1 MAANTTSVQ
10 AAMFA
15 IARHCG
21 DVQDAF
27 VTSVTTPAT
36 VFVCAQMFQNL
47 FQTNDDAF
55 NQGLIRM
62 KNGTVIAGI
71 ADYVGSTRTFTLLSP
86 GLVGITAGGNGVEF
100 IGFHPGQRNA
110 LYHVINETIRES
122 WSDGFYVETQT
133 DRADAVLTLAS
144 GTNEYALPTACSKLL
159 RVGIQRTTRDGIVW
173 FDPMQNWRVAGEEG
187 ALILNFL
194 PGFAG
199 NTTPAWSSRVRQ
211 PGLTRGTFADAFANE
226 PLCLHYIGREP
237 EVTGETG
244 TTKLPMY
251 YMEWVGAELY
261 LLGRLATASDNEKRM
276 LNVLLPQIQNRAAK
290 ARAQLRL
297 TKQRIPTT
305 VELDF

>member
-1 MAANTTSVQ
+1 
-10 AAMFA
+10 
-15 IARHCG
+15 
-21 DVQDAF
+21 
-27 VTSVTTPAT
+27 
-36 VFVCAQMFQNL
+36 
-47 FQTNDDAF
+47 
-55 NQGLIRM
+55 LIRM